1 MAVLKD
7 AVKILHAVS
16 CYECAMCMS
25 AGVYCIVINPW
36 ASKGDSVP
44 GALRQQW

>member
-16 CYECAMCMS
+16 CYECAMCMR
-25 AGVYCIVINPW
+25 AGIYHTVINPW
-36 ASKGDSVP
+36 ASNGVSVP
-44 GALRQQW
+44 GALRQQ